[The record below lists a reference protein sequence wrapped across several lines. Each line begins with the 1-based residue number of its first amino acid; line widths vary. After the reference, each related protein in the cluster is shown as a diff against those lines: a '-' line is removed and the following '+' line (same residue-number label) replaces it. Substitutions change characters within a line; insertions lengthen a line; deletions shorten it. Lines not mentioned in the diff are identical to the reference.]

1 MTELEQHSALYWA
14 LCRHVQ
20 RNRCWTANATV
31 LITRLL
37 HSPHERVRLL
47 ACDLWYRITAD
58 ECKDATHD

>member
-20 RNRCWTANATV
+20 QGRLWTGNATL

-37 HSPHERVRLL
+37 QSPHERVRLL
-47 ACDLWYRITAD
+47 ASDLWHRIANEHETAP
-58 ECKDATHD
+58 HD

>member
-14 LCRHVQ
+14 LCRHFQ
-20 RNRCWTANATV
+20 RNRRWTANATV

-47 ACDLWYRITAD
+47 ASDLWYRITSN
-58 ECKDATHD
+58 EHEDAPHD

>member
-20 RNRCWTANATV
+20 QGRLWTANATV

-37 HSPHERVRLL
+37 QSPHERVRLL
-47 ACDLWYRITAD
+47 ACDLWYRVTSNEREDPAD
-58 ECKDATHD
+58 D